1 MKMKEGKMIGSTVW
15 QRSPRGTGKAS
26 STAQDFVKDNSLA
39 ERKVRR
45 KVKSSLKGRLQRPTK
60 LQTTP

>member
-1 MKMKEGKMIGSTVW
+1 MKAGKVIGSTMW
-15 QRSPRGTGKAS
+15 QKSLRGTGLKAS